1 MGMYSRP
8 RQQAVE
14 LAITPVLQDCL
25 SALKELTLD
34 SDGVKTEEFFAEGG
48 QVNHILKLMELRGD
62 KVIEPAVSLDA
73 NAPSLSLCRSLFL
86 TLALFLSL
94 ALFFSL
100 YPFMKLRR

>member
-14 LAITPVLQDCL
+14 VDFFLLQDCL

-62 KVIEPAVSLDA
+62 KVIQPSV
-73 NAPSLSLCRSLFL
+73 SLSLSLPRGVK
-86 TLALFLSL
+86 SII
-94 ALFFSL
+94 FSNL
-100 YPFMKLRR
+100 WNSEGIR